1 MVPLTASA
9 EYTEYILELLQA
21 IGPLQTGRFFGGVGI
36 SNGTVQFAM
45 IMGNS
50 LYFVVNE
57 DTRKKYEEMGMLP
70 FSYTTKKGRVQV
82 RKYFELPEDIL
93 TDPEQLRFWANEAM
107 GIAAKTNKPKQGPK
121 SSRPPRTA

>member
-1 MVPLTASA
+1 M
-9 EYTEYILELLQA
+9 
-21 IGPLQTGRFFGGVGI
+21 QTGLFFGGVGI

-57 DTRKKYEEMGMLP
+57 DTRKKYEEMGMQP

-82 RKYFELPEDIL
+82 RKYFELPEGIL

-107 GIAAKTNKPKQGPK
+107 GIAAKTNKPKQAPK
-121 SSRPPRTA
+121 ASRQPRTA